1 MKKRITFN
9 GCQGIRV
16 SLLFLNINLFSF
28 GNDRFKFNENR
39 FPSHLIR
46 SAIVLRS
53 GRKSKVH
60 VLFFGIFFFCVGDFF
75 FNCFRLDVLLHFWF
89 LFICFVGGL
98 RACYYFFQSFCR
110 TVV

>member
-53 GRKSKVH
+53 RRKLNVTHYALTFGR
-60 VLFFGIFFFCVGDFF
+60 C
-75 FNCFRLDVLLHFWF
+75 RLWFEDKYCCIRPTRNPLEGLKDSLLKFSNDDS
-89 LFICFVGGL
+89 L
-98 RACYYFFQSFCR
+98 CR
-110 TVV
+110 YSHRCEK